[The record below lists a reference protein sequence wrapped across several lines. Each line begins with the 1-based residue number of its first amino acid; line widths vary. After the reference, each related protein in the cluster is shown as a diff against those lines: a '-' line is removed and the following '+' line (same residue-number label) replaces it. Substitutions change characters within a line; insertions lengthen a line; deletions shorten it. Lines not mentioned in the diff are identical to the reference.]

1 MKVSGVLIASGASR
15 RLGKPKQLL
24 PWQGSVLINKI
35 IDNIRK
41 SAIEELI
48 IVLGYKHKEISN
60 VLDKSNQIMINENWE
75 LGKSESIKMGLHE
88 IALRSDAVVFFT
100 SDQPFLSAELFDQI
114 IIKASIT
121 GADIVTTRS
130 GDITSIPTL
139 FKNSTFKSL
148 LDLQDEDGGKKVI
161 NMQKYETDFVYWDDQ
176 RILIDIDTECD
187 YQTVLKADRT

>member
-1 MKVSGVLIASGASR
+1 LIASGASR

-41 SAIEELI
+41 SAIDELV
-48 IVLGYKHKEISN
+48 IVLGYKHKGISN
-60 VLDKSNQIMINENWE
+60 VLDKSNQILINENWE

-187 YQTVLKADRT
+187 YKKALKADRT

>member
-1 MKVSGVLIASGASR
+1 LKVSGVLIASGASR

-24 PWQGSVLINKI
+24 PWQGSALINKI

-41 SAIEELI
+41 SAIDELV

-60 VLDKSNQIMINENWE
+60 VLDKSNQILINENWE

-100 SDQPFLSAELFDQI
+100 SDQPFLSVELIDQI

-161 NMQKYETDFVYWDDQ
+161 NTQKYETDFVYWDDQ